1 MHLNL
6 LKTECGLLNIY
17 EPMQRKQSNE
27 RIFLIKV
34 KFGHEKRERTN
45 DREKMDLFYC
55 LIYLYSFLFIHHVFL
70 ILLTTRPHFP
80 SLQYIYRGW
89 NIINTGVLE
98 KRFFSVDNI
107 IEQLIF

>member
-1 MHLNL
+1 M
-6 LKTECGLLNIY
+6 TEKKWTFFIA
-17 EPMQRKQSNE
+17 
-27 RIFLIKV
+27 
-34 KFGHEKRERTN
+34 
-45 DREKMDLFYC
+45 LFTC
-55 LIYLYSFLFIHHVFL
+55 THSYSYTMSFL